1 MRRDPKSEPG
11 KHALEMT
18 LFTLRK
24 MAAGGMHD
32 HIGGGFHR
40 YSVDRYW
47 HVPHF
52 EKMLYDQAQLAGA
65 YLDAFQIARDQ
76 QYEAV
81 ARDILD
87 YVARDMT
94 SKEGGFFSAEDADS
108 PVVAA
113 RADRGHVETKEG
125 AFYVWAKKEIDDALG
140 DDAEIFDFHYGVQP
154 HGNAPEG
161 SDPQDEFRGK
171 NILIERHTIAE
182 TAKQFRK
189 TEEEIGKLLAQSRA
203 KLFSIR
209 SKRPRP
215 HLDDKVIAAWNGL
228 MISAYAR
235 GAQVLDEPRYL
246 EIATRAAKV
255 VQANLFDPARKILYR
270 NYRGG
275 RSDIEGFADDYAFV
289 IQGLLDLIRSLI
301 RCRVAEIRGPIAGD
315 AGPLVF

>member
-1 MRRDPKSEPG
+1 MV
-11 KHALEMT
+11 

-32 HIGGGFHR
+32 HIGSGFHR

-52 EKMLYDQAQLAGA
+52 EKMLYDQAQLAVA

-108 PVVAA
+108 PVGAA
-113 RADRGHVETKEG
+113 GADRGHVETKEG

-161 SDPQDEFRGK
+161 SDPHDEFRGK
-171 NILIERHTIAE
+171 NILIERHTIAR
-182 TAKQFRK
+182 TAGHFKR
-189 TEEEIGKLLAQSRA
+189 TEEQIAKSLA
-203 KLFSIR
+203 
-209 SKRPRP
+209 
-215 HLDDKVIAAWNGL
+215 H
-228 MISAYAR
+228 
-235 GAQVLDEPRYL
+235 
-246 EIATRAAKV
+246 
-255 VQANLFDPARKILYR
+255 
-270 NYRGG
+270 G
-275 RSDIEGFADDYAFV
+275 REH
-289 IQGLLDLIRSLI
+289 
-301 RCRVAEIRGPIAGD
+301 
-315 AGPLVF
+315 